1 MKKKEFKIGDMV
13 LTVANGICCISDEVE
28 MDMSG
33 SGMKKY
39 YILIPENDKATKL
52 FIPVESAHERI
63 RLAMTRD
70 EALQILEHVE
80 EFDQLIIE
88 NEKEREKIYKEALRS
103 SDPLLLIASI
113 KNIIARIKEREA
125 EGKKSTVI
133 DDKYFKLTMHKLHAE
148 IAYALGCSENEITE
162 MMKKRF
168 S

>member
-1 MKKKEFKIGDMV
+1 MEKKEFKIGDMV

-52 FIPVESAHERI
+52 FIPVENAWERI
-63 RLAMTRD
+63 RPAMTK
-70 EALQILEHVE
+70 EQALHLLEHVE
-80 EFDQLIIE
+80 EFDKLIIE
-88 NEKEREKIYKEALRS
+88 NEKEREKMYKEALRS

-113 KNIIARIKEREA
+113 KNIVARIKEREA

-148 IAYALGCSENEITE
+148 LAYALGCSENEITE